1 MRECD
6 YIQIWTIEKHEKM
19 PRCPS
24 VFSTVK
30 MLHYEAVRFL
40 FSSHG
45 QSSLVAPND
54 DHVKVVDDYL
64 AIPPIS

>member
-1 MRECD
+1 
-6 YIQIWTIEKHEKM
+6 M